1 MAFVCSGTT
10 HIRKQQSRHQSLVV
24 TSRHPH
30 RQSHWTLRRITRGA
44 GITAYPSLSS
54 DGRAVAFASDRN
66 GNWDVILK
74 DLGTGKESVVAGGT
88 DRQMYSVITRDARRV
103 AYGVV
108 VSDPRIER
116 PIYVADLANGAA
128 RLVCKDCN
136 GRPRDWFRDG
146 QHIVIERFG
155 RRNSVAVVDEATG
168 EQRELVA
175 ASDRSVMDP
184 RLSPDGNGS
193 HSLQGDVAAPLA
205 FTSHR
210 FPPMVPFQ
218 NQPGWKLVERVIIP
232 PGHPTGESST
242 SFLAPVSDPSQSA
255 HAPSIRIPVFPR
267 ATSSSCIGLTA
278 LWFRR

>member
-1 MAFVCSGTT
+1 M
-10 HIRKQQSRHQSLVV
+10 
-24 TSRHPH
+24 
-30 RQSHWTLRRITRGA
+30 
-44 GITAYPSLSS
+44 
-54 DGRAVAFASDRN
+54 AFASDRN

-184 RLSPDGNGS
+184 RLSPDGNWIAFAAGGRGRRD
-193 HSLQGDVAAPLA
+193 QG
-205 FTSHR
+205 R
-210 FPPMVPFQ
+210 
-218 NQPGWKLVERVIIP
+218 
-232 PGHPTGESST
+232 TGAGART
-242 SFLAPVSDPSQSA
+242 V
-255 HAPSIRIPVFPR
+255 APSVP
-267 ATSSSCIGLTA
+267 AWSGSSAGADQNLHCG
-278 LWFRR
+278 F